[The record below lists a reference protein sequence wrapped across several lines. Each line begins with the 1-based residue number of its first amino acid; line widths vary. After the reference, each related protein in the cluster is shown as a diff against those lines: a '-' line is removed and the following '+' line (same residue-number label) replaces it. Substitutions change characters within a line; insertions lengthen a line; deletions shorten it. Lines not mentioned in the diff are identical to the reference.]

1 MTERKPSGMSFT
13 SWIDQ
18 QINEAAERGLFDNL
32 AGAGK
37 PLRDPGEEDF
47 GQAWL
52 RDYVRREGVPAEAM
66 LPTPLRLRKD
76 IERLAER
83 VPQLRSEEQV
93 RAAVAELNEQIMDW
107 RRLPLGPPVFV
118 PLVDEE
124 LMIGRWRDGRSA
136 EPPAD
141 AGRPARDAVP
151 TRPRWWRRH

>member
-13 SWIDQ
+13 SWVDQ

-37 PLRDPGEEDF
+37 PLPDQHEEDF
-47 GQAWL
+47 GAAWL

-83 VPQLRSEEQV
+83 VPRLRSEQQV
-93 RAAVAELNEQIMDW
+93 RDAVAELNERIMDW

-118 PLVDEE
+118 
-124 LMIGRWRDGRSA
+124 
-136 EPPAD
+136 
-141 AGRPARDAVP
+141 
-151 TRPRWWRRH
+151 